1 MNDRRFMQKSKFWL
15 WVSLFVAYTA
25 FAAGIVIDTLKPAY
39 RGLTQVSVVSV
50 HSPDETRIRGASQAA
65 ALYRATSGAPF
76 SSLPPG
82 TTFRIL
88 WPDGSS
94 ETVVVGDPRSSTGA
108 RLLPGVPNAPAVE

>member
-1 MNDRRFMQKSKFWL
+1 MNDRRFVQKSKFWL
-15 WVSLFVAYTA
+15 WISLFVAYTA
-25 FAAGIVIDTLKPAY
+25 FAAGIVIDTLQPAY

-50 HSPDETRIRGASQAA
+50 HSPVETRIKGASQVA

-82 TTFRIL
+82 TTFTIL

-108 RLLPGVPNAPAVE
+108 KLLPRAGSRPAGE